1 MSNFWGL
8 DKRYVIRYSK
18 DTISIPFSSNL
29 SNMATTKPKIIKNLT
44 ELRNEKVNRVQEK
57 GLQRLDELFDALWE
71 QAQGVMFLVTPTN
84 RKNTLP
90 KNADKEDVG
99 SIIDHICPKCNQPV
113 LVEPP
118 VIYEVWKERRD
129 SGLLKYLFDQQ
140 VGRSSQKDKDVVD
153 PEIIIVFGDIDS
165 DELNFESNNKIQKLA
180 ELNNTPQS
188 LTAQDAT
195 EPSEQFGLT
204 EL

>member
-1 MSNFWGL
+1 
-8 DKRYVIRYSK
+8 
-18 DTISIPFSSNL
+18 
-29 SNMATTKPKIIKNLT
+29 MATKPKIIKNLT

-71 QAQGVMFLVTPTN
+71 QAQGVSFLVTPTN
-84 RKNTLP
+84 RKNTQP
-90 KNADKEDVG
+90 KDADKTDEGYIV
-99 SIIDHICPKCNQPV
+99 DHICAKCKQPV
-113 LVEPP
+113 LVEPI
-118 VIYEVWKERRD
+118 VMYEVWKERRD

-165 DELNFESNNKIQKLA
+165 DESPNELTDKDNKFDNK
-180 ELNNTPQS
+180 
-188 LTAQDAT
+188 LTALEAS

-204 EL
+204 EI